1 MKACAELLPTLAMDS
16 RQALASNDCVSLS
29 AYDIMK
35 SIEVTMSNVI
45 PLRGGRAPIGH
56 FIRIGTTGHKQAED
70 MIIQG
75 RFPVDRA
82 VFDACA
88 IGRQGSLLD
97 ALRRRGSELVL
108 DTNVA
113 ELSALGKYEGAAS
126 QAPWG
131 LSARPLGPSDFHGD
145 RLHEILSLISG
156 MAVKHRVSAVLAPT
170 HMLTGPDD
178 PWRSIDVATTIA
190 LREELNRAGGQ
201 NIAIDYQLL
210 LPYHSLR
217 DHDETSKIA
226 ADLGRLP
233 IENIW
238 IKASQFGA
246 DATTLGI
253 RRYIEALQIF
263 VELGHPI
270 VADGVAGFAGL
281 AVAAFGAASGI
292 AHGIGDHERFDASS
306 WTKPREQISGG
317 LPKRILV
324 PLLDRH
330 LTQKQLDA
338 IVAAPSGRRHVS
350 CNDRACCKRG
360 LEDTLSDPKGH
371 YLFQRH
377 RQVTQLSS
385 VSEVLRAEHF
395 IRTDVA
401 AAERHTR
408 AMSKLRIPDLGV
420 RIMLEKERARLERL
434 PTVLEQM
441 IAEGLHRRR
450 AAAPRFRVSGQNPA
464 RKAWS

>member
-1 MKACAELLPTLAMDS
+1 
-16 RQALASNDCVSLS
+16 
-29 AYDIMK
+29 
-35 SIEVTMSNVI
+35 MSNVI
-45 PLRGGRAPIGH
+45 PLRGGRSPIGH
-56 FIRIGTTGHKQAED
+56 FIRIGITGHKQAED
-70 MIIQG
+70 MLVQG

-88 IGRQGSLLD
+88 IGRQTSLVN

-108 DTNVA
+108 DTNIA

-131 LSARPLGPSDFHGD
+131 LSSRPLEASDFRGD
-145 RLHEILSLISG
+145 RLHELLSHISE
-156 MAVKHRVSAVLAPT
+156 MAVKHQVSAILAPT
-170 HMLTGPDD
+170 HMLSGPND
-178 PWRSIDVATTIA
+178 PWMAIDVATTIA
-190 LREELNRAGGQ
+190 LREEMDRLGGQ

-210 LPYHSLR
+210 LPYRSLR

-226 ADLGRLP
+226 AALRELP

-238 IKASQFGA
+238 IRASQFGA
-246 DATTLGI
+246 DASPLGI
-253 RRYIEALQIF
+253 RRYIEAMQNF
-263 VELGHPI
+263 VTLGHPI
-270 VADGVAGFAGL
+270 VSDGVAGLAGL
-281 AVAAFGAASGI
+281 AATAFGAAGGI

-306 WTKPREQISGG
+306 WTKPRVKTSGG
-317 LPKRILV
+317 LSKRILV

-338 IVAAPSGRRHVS
+338 ILDAPAGRRHVS

-360 LEDTLSDPKGH
+360 LEDTLNDPKGH

-377 RQVTQLSS
+377 RQVMQLSS

-401 AAERHTR
+401 AAERHAR
-408 AMSKLRIPDLGV
+408 SMSKLRIPDVSV
-420 RIMLEKERARLERL
+420 RVMLDKERARLERL

-441 IAEGLHRRR
+441 IAEGLHRRH
-450 AAAPRFRVSGQNPA
+450 ATAPRFRVSGQIST
-464 RKAWS
+464 RKAQS